1 MLATIW
7 MCTQEWSLICS
18 RAIALTFE
26 TCQSAFSSVSCVH
39 ALEDRAQLPVA
50 ACGHADPHLRDRLRR
65 RHAGLALE
73 LGGRRR
79 VVDDQLFGLLL
90 IGHRHSVRA

>member
-1 MLATIW
+1 MFATIW

-18 RAIALTFE
+18 LAMALTFE
-26 TCQSAFSSVSCVH
+26 TCQSAFSSVS
-39 ALEDRAQLPVA
+39 AFTRSRIGAELAVA

-65 RHAGLALE
+65 RHAGLPLE

-79 VVDDQLFGLLL
+79 FVDDQLFGLLL
-90 IGHRHSVRA
+90 IGHTHSVRA